1 MATVL
6 PLTIAERSRHVGR
19 VREGMATTIRARL
32 RHFGKCT
39 DADLMRD
46 GFRPVEIELWAAEA
60 RQKIEDQP

>member
-1 MATVL
+1 MTTVL
-6 PLTIAERSRHVGR
+6 PLTIAEKSRHVGR
-19 VREGMATTIRARL
+19 VREGIAIAIAGRMRA
-32 RHFGKCT
+32 HGKCT